1 MVDIKGLFSVLVVE
15 LVRLIWSIL
24 SLKVLFVLVFILN
37 LVFFLG
43 EKELKDVGVFFIISK
58 FLWLFIGFFV
68 LLEVMGLKF

>member
-58 FLWLFIGFFV
+58 FL
-68 LLEVMGLKF
+68 